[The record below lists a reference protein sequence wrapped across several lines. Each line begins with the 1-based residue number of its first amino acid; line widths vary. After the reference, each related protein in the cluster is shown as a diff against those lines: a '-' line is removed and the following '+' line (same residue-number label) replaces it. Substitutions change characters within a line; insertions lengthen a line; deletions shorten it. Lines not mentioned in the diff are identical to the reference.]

1 MFTFPEACGDGANS
15 YRGGWGILKSRAN
28 RYREGGVSEFSVIF
42 PNDGA
47 DMFNRESV
55 RENSWVVCRKGCCFS
70 VVQWL
75 LLKKGDGCSL
85 QPPWGS

>member
-1 MFTFPEACGDGANS
+1 M
-15 YRGGWGILKSRAN
+15 KSWAN
-28 RYREGGVSEFSVIF
+28 RYGGVSEFSVIL

-55 RENSWVVCRKGCCFS
+55 WENSWVVCRRGGFYS

>member
-1 MFTFPEACGDGANS
+1 MPGGANS
-15 YRGGWGILKSRAN
+15 YRGVVGNLGILGKWIQ
-28 RYREGGVSEFSVIF
+28 GGGISESSVIF
-42 PNDGA
+42 PNDVA

-55 RENSWVVCRKGCCFS
+55 RENSWVVCRRGGFYS